1 MVGKVV
7 VFHFQHTVVL
17 VPSQSLKPVLVIRR
31 EPASGSAPA
40 GGVAITR
47 THSAIE
53 RVTPDVL
60 VGQTSADSRYAAFAK
75 VSPENVL
82 NGTVDAVTP
91 PHAVDGEGAVAVA
104 VPLAAVVNPK

>member
-1 MVGKVV
+1 MVGKTAM
-7 VFHFQHTVVL
+7 FHFQHTLGL
-17 VPSQSLKPVLVIRR
+17 VPLQSLKPVLVIRKDS
-31 EPASGSAPA
+31 ASGSTPV
-40 GGVAITR
+40 GGLAITR

-53 RVTPDVL
+53 RVTPAVL
-60 VGQTSADSRYAAFAK
+60 VGQTSAESWYAAFAK

-104 VPLAAVVNPK
+104 VPLAAVVNHK